1 MNGDRIINAIELAG
15 GVTEKADL
23 SKVNLAFVLSDGNKI
38 KIPSIDDVDVEK
50 ENYISLDGGKNVIIE
65 GNGGTIGGSGG
76 KVNINVATQTELET
90 LTGIGPSIAAKIIE
104 YRNKNGKFK
113 TKEDVKKVS
122 GVGNEKYNGIK
133 DEITVK

>member
-1 MNGDRIINAIELAG
+1 MNGDRIINAIEAAG

-23 SKVNLAFVLSDGNKI
+23 SKVNLAFILSDGNKI
-38 KIPSIDDVDVEK
+38 RIPSVDDVDIEK
-50 ENYISLDGGKNVIIE
+50 ESYLSEDSGKNVIIE
-65 GNGGTIGGSGG
+65 GNGGSGG
-76 KVNINVATQTELET
+76 KININIATQTELET

-104 YRNKNGKFK
+104 YRNKNGKFNN
-113 TKEDVKKVS
+113 KEDVKKVS

>member
-1 MNGDRIINAIELAG
+1 MNGDRIINAIEAAG

-38 KIPSIDDVDVEK
+38 RIPSVDDVNIEK
-50 ENYISLDGGKNVIIE
+50 ENYLSVDSGKNVIIE
-65 GNGGTIGGSGG
+65 GNGGSGG
-76 KVNINVATQTELET
+76 KVNINIATQTELET

-104 YRNKNGKFK
+104 YRNKNGKFN

>member
-1 MNGDRIINAIELAG
+1 MNGDRIINAIEAAG

-38 KIPSIDDVDVEK
+38 RIPSVDDVNIEK
-50 ENYISLDGGKNVIIE
+50 ENYLSVDSGKNVIIE
-65 GNGGTIGGSGG
+65 GNGGSGG
-76 KVNINVATQTELET
+76 KVNINIATQTELET

-104 YRNKNGKFK
+104 YRNKNGKFN
-113 TKEDVKKVS
+113 TKEDVKNVS

>member
-1 MNGDRIINAIELAG
+1 MKYTNGDRIINAIELAG

-23 SKVNLAFVLSDGNKI
+23 SKVNLAFILSDGNKI
-38 KIPSIDDVDVEK
+38 RIPSVDDIDVNK
-50 ENYISLDGGKNVIIE
+50 ENYISSDGGKNIVIE
-65 GNGGTIGGSGG
+65 GNGESYG

-104 YRNKNGKFK
+104 YRNKNGKFN
-113 TKEDVKKVS
+113 TKEDIKKVS

>member
-1 MNGDRIINAIELAG
+1 MNGDRIINAIEAAG

-38 KIPSIDDVDVEK
+38 RIPSVDDVDIEK
-50 ENYISLDGGKNVIIE
+50 ESYLSEDSGKNVIIE
-65 GNGGTIGGSGG
+65 GNGGSGG
-76 KVNINVATQTELET
+76 KVNINIATQTELET

-104 YRNKNGKFK
+104 YRNKNGKFNN
-113 TKEDVKKVS
+113 KEDVKKVS

>member
-1 MNGDRIINAIELAG
+1 MNGDRIINAIDAAG

-38 KIPSIDDVDVEK
+38 RIPSVDNVDIEK
-50 ENYISLDGGKNVIIE
+50 ESYLSEDSGKNVIIE
-65 GNGGTIGGSGG
+65 GNGGSGG
-76 KVNINVATQTELET
+76 KVNINIATQTELET

-104 YRNKNGKFK
+104 YRNKNGKFNN
-113 TKEDVKKVS
+113 KEDVKKVS